1 MLAPLMP
8 TGWNRKIELHKTALI
23 PIFSV
28 DVTDLD
34 SLVRPLGFVG
44 LVPIDGDIIDHRQP
58 IGRYR
63 C

>member
-34 SLVRPLGFVG
+34 SLVRP
-44 LVPIDGDIIDHRQP
+44 RQ
-58 IGRYR
+58 
-63 C
+63 